1 MAHVLIATSSSPAQ
15 PSPLLTVGVD
25 LVARG
30 HRVTVVTG
38 TAGAPPPLRGGP
50 AHHGGCVPGRTA
62 GRRPEPMHVL
72 LGSLRTALRDNV
84 VDVAIADRACTG
96 LIGLAVGDRTR
107 RPPVLQWTPATERLA
122 DAGAHLDVRP
132 ARIVVPSVPAFEC
145 PGEAVPDT
153 VRFVGA
159 VYAPLTYAS
168 MTYAPVTCDPPRRPP
183 HPLPDRPV
191 VHVAQRTARDA
202 GTLVAPALAALADE
216 DVTVVVTTDGAAPAG
231 GPRPANVRVA
241 NAISDVVPFPAVTV
255 TDGGGDAVPR
265 ALSSGVPL
273 VIGGGVHPDIG
284 ARVARSGAGIHLG
297 DAPVTPE
304 RVRAAVRTVLA
315 DRRYVCRARHF
326 EAAFA
331 RRDGLAEIAALV
343 DEVVAGHRGVRT
355 DGCRRPRPDP
365 AARPLH

>member
-38 TAGAPPPLRGGP
+38 TAGP
-50 AHHGGCVPGRTA
+50 
-62 GRRPEPMHVL
+62 RPEPVHAL
-72 LGSLRTALRDNV
+72 LNILREALRDNAI
-84 VDVAIADRACTG
+84 DVAIADRTCTG

-107 RPPVLQWTPATERLA
+107 RPPVLQWTPAPGRLA

-132 ARIVVPSVPAFEC
+132 ARIVVPSVSAFEC
-145 PGEAVPDT
+145 PGESVPDT

-159 VYAPLTYAS
+159 VYAP
-168 MTYAPVTCDPPRRPP
+168 MTRAPMTQAPVTWAPVTCDPRWRPP

-191 VHVAQRTARDA
+191 VHVAQRSARGA
-202 GTLVAPALAALADE
+202 GDLVAPTVAALADE
-216 DVTVVVTTDGAAPAG
+216 DVTVVVTTGGTAPAG
-231 GPRPANVRVA
+231 GPMPANVRVVET
-241 NAISDVVPFPAVTV
+241 ISDVVPFPAVTV

-273 VIGGGVHPDIG
+273 VIGGGVHSNTG

-315 DRRYVCRARHF
+315 DRRYVCRARYF

-343 DEVVAGHRGVRT
+343 DEVVAGYRGIRT
-355 DGCRRPRPDP
+355 DGCRRPRPNP
-365 AARPLH
+365 TARPLH